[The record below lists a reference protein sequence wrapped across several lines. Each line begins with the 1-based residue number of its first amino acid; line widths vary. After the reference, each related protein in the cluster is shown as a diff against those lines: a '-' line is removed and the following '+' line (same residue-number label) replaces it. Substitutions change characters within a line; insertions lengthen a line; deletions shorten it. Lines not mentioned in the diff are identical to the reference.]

1 MAKARSCFPDV
12 ASVTRM
18 RPIDS
23 FQQWSNVSKRLTWQL
38 AVIRLSLQSLVM
50 CDILPPIKSIDE
62 GELDDYVLINGK
74 WTERE
79 ESQ

>member
-1 MAKARSCFPDV
+1 MW
-12 ASVTRM
+12 
-18 RPIDS
+18 PIDS
-23 FQQWSNVSKRLTWQL
+23 FQQRSSVEHIKKADSAAKSFTE
-38 AVIRLSLQSLVM
+38 IRLSLQSLVT

-74 WTERE
+74 WKKRE